1 MGRSWAYAVL
11 ESLVWPGI
19 LSTQSIYINM
29 YMFQMGRA
37 WAVGTLGWLWTW
49 ILSPITKQMQLGKL
63 QPIPPYI
70 QNCQSSKARNCY
82 GCTPVPGEQY
92 DCISQNIGQIQ
103 VQNPIW
109 CLNSMRLWL
118 GVHEITII
126 IQKDTVKP
134 QTTSIQALSSQIST
148 DTTR

>member
-1 MGRSWAYAVL
+1 MGICSSWK
-11 ESLVWPGI
+11 PG
-19 LSTQSIYINM
+19 LARHTEHTQYIYKYVYVPNG
-29 YMFQMGRA
+29 QG
-37 WAVGTLGWLWTW
+37 LGCWNFGLALDLK
-49 ILSPITKQMQLGKL
+49 LSPITKQMQLGKL

-134 QTTSIQALSSQIST
+134 QTTSIHAFSSQIST